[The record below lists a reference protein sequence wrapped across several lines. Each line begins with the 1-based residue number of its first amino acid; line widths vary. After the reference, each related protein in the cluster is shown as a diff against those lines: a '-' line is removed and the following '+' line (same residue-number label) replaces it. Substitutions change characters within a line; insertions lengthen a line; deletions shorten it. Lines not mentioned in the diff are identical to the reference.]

1 MGLLQARDGNSEA
14 YGHELRERVRRTD
27 LGFAAPFLPVGVID
41 SLGGTLELALASA
54 VCFTVVLVVIHR
66 DTKPYTWCAT

>member
-1 MGLLQARDGNSEA
+1 VGLLQARDGNSEE

-41 SLGGTLELALASA
+41 SLGGALVLA
-54 VCFTVVLVVIHR
+54 
-66 DTKPYTWCAT
+66 